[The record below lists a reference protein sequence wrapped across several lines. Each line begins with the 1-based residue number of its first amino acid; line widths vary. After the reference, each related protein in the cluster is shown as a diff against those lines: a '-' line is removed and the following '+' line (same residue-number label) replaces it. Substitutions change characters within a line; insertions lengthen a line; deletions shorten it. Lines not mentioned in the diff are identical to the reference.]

1 MELLYFISGVLSVGI
16 LYGVKLLRSVK
27 SSHTELL
34 ARHQSQSNISSIR
47 NADVDDAIDDLK
59 VLVKDIQANME
70 KDQYESL
77 SSINKRIKELD
88 TVAYGNVSKIEQS
101 NKVFNKNVTD
111 AFNEIMQLKNT
122 IKFMAQDPNMT
133 SNY

>member
-16 LYGVKLLRSVK
+16 LYGVKLLRTIK
-27 SSHTELL
+27 SSHTDLL

-47 NADVDDAIDDLK
+47 NADLDDQLDGLK
-59 VLVKDIQANME
+59 LLIGDIQANME
-70 KDQYESL
+70 KDQYAAL
-77 SSINKRIKELD
+77 SEINKRIKELD
-88 TVAYGNVSKIEQS
+88 TVAYGNGSKIEQS
-101 NKVFNKNVTD
+101 NNVFNKNVTA

-122 IKFMAQDPNMT
+122 IKFMVQDPNMT

>member
-1 MELLYFISGVLSVGI
+1 MELLYFIGGVLSVGVI
-16 LYGVKLLRSVK
+16 YGVRLLRSVK

-47 NADVDDAIDDLK
+47 NADIDDTIDGLK
-59 VLVKDIQANME
+59 LLVNDIQSNMV

-77 SSINKRIKELD
+77 SEINGKLRDGILLAE
-88 TVAYGNVSKIEQS
+88 ANNRKISE
-101 NKVFNKNVTD
+101 NAKVFNKNVTD
-111 AFNEIMQLKNT
+111 AFTEIQQIKNH
-122 IKFMAQDPNMT
+122 IKIMAQDPNMT

>member
-47 NADVDDAIDDLK
+47 NADVDDAIDNLK

>member
-16 LYGVKLLRSVK
+16 LYGVKLLRTVK
-27 SSHTELL
+27 SSHTDLL

-47 NADVDDAIDDLK
+47 NADLDDQLDGLK
-59 VLVKDIQANME
+59 LLIGDIQANME
-70 KDQYESL
+70 KDQYAAL
-77 SSINKRIKELD
+77 SEINKRIKELD
-88 TVAYGNVSKIEQS
+88 TVAYGNGSKIEQS

>member
-1 MELLYFISGVLSVGI
+1 MELLYFISGILSVGV
-16 LYGVKLLRSVK
+16 LYGVRLLRSVK

-34 ARHQSQSNISSIR
+34 NSFNKSSYISSTRRAELREEIE
-47 NADVDDAIDDLK
+47 DIK
-59 VLVKDIQANME
+59 TMMMDIQSNME

-88 TVAYGNVSKIEQS
+88 AVAYENLNKIQQS

-111 AFNEIMQLKNT
+111 AFNEITQLKQN
-122 IKFMAQDPNMT
+122 IKTLGQDPNMLT
-133 SNY
+133 RY

>member
-34 ARHQSQSNISSIR
+34 ARHQSQLNISSIR
-47 NADVDDAIDDLK
+47 NADMDDAIDDLK

>member
-34 ARHQSQSNISSIR
+34 ARHQSQLNISSIR

>member
-1 MELLYFISGVLSVGI
+1 MELLYFIGGVLSVGV
-16 LYGVKLLRSVK
+16 LYGVRLLRSVK

-47 NADVDDAIDDLK
+47 NADLDDQLDSLK
-59 VLVKDIQANME
+59 LLIGDIQTNME

-77 SSINKRIKELD
+77 SEINGKLNDGILLAEANNR
-88 TVAYGNVSKIEQS
+88 KISE
-101 NKVFNKNVTD
+101 NAKVFNKNVTD
-111 AFNEIMQLKNT
+111 AFTEIQQIKNH
-122 IKFMAQDPNMT
+122 IKIMAQDPNMT

>member
-16 LYGVKLLRSVK
+16 VYGIKLLRTVK
-27 SSHTELL
+27 SSHTDLL
-34 ARHQSQSNISSIR
+34 TRYQSQSNISSIR
-47 NADVDDAIDDLK
+47 NADIDDAIENLK
-59 VLVKDIQANME
+59 VLIEDIQSTME

-77 SSINKRIKELD
+77 SGITKRIKELD
-88 TVAYGNVSKIEQS
+88 AVAYKNLENINQS

-111 AFNEIMQLKNT
+111 AFNEIQQLKNGL
-122 IKFMAQDPNMT
+122 KMLAQNPNMT

>member
-1 MELLYFISGVLSVGI
+1 MELLYFISGVLSVGVI
-16 LYGVKLLRSVK
+16 YGVKLLRSVK

-47 NADVDDAIDDLK
+47 NADVDDAIESLK
-59 VLVKDIQANME
+59 VLVRDIQANME

>member
-16 LYGVKLLRSVK
+16 LYGVKLLRTIK
-27 SSHTELL
+27 SSHTDLL

-47 NADVDDAIDDLK
+47 NADLDNQLDGLK
-59 VLVKDIQANME
+59 LLIGDIQANME
-70 KDQYESL
+70 KDQYAAL
-77 SSINKRIKELD
+77 SEINKRIKELD
-88 TVAYGNVSKIEQS
+88 TVAYGNGSKIEQS

>member
-16 LYGVKLLRSVK
+16 LYGVKLLRTIK
-27 SSHTELL
+27 SSHTDLL

-47 NADVDDAIDDLK
+47 NADLDDQLDGLK
-59 VLVKDIQANME
+59 LLIGDIQANME
-70 KDQYESL
+70 KDQYAAL
-77 SSINKRIKELD
+77 SEINKRIKELD
-88 TVAYGNVSKIEQS
+88 TVAYGNGSKIEQS

-122 IKFMAQDPNMT
+122 IKFVAQDPNMT

>member
-1 MELLYFISGVLSVGI
+1 
-16 LYGVKLLRSVK
+16 
-27 SSHTELL
+27 LL
-34 ARHQSQSNISSIR
+34 ARHQSQLNISSIR

>member
-1 MELLYFISGVLSVGI
+1 L
-16 LYGVKLLRSVK
+16 
-27 SSHTELL
+27 
-34 ARHQSQSNISSIR
+34 NISSIR

>member
-1 MELLYFISGVLSVGI
+1 MELLYFISGILSVGI
-16 LYGVKLLRSVK
+16 LYGIRLLRSVK
-27 SSHTELL
+27 SSHADLL

-47 NADVDDAIDDLK
+47 NADLDDQLDNLK
-59 VLVKDIQANME
+59 LLIGDIQANME
-70 KDQYESL
+70 KDQYAAL
-77 SSINKRIKELD
+77 SEINKRIKELD
-88 TVAYGNVSKIEQS
+88 TVAYGNGSKIEQS

>member
-1 MELLYFISGVLSVGI
+1 MEILYFIAGILSVGVI
-16 LYGVKLLRSVK
+16 YGIILLRSVK
-27 SSHTELL
+27 LSHTDLL
-34 ARHQSQSNISSIR
+34 ERHQSQSNISSIR
-47 NADVDDAIDDLK
+47 NADLDDQLDGLK
-59 VLVKDIQANME
+59 LLIGDIQANME
-70 KDQYESL
+70 KDQYAAL
-77 SSINKRIKELD
+77 SEINKRIKELD
-88 TVAYGNVSKIEQS
+88 TVAYGNGSKIEQS

>member
-1 MELLYFISGVLSVGI
+1 MELIYFISGILSVGV
-16 LYGVKLLRSVK
+16 LYGVRLLRSVK

-34 ARHQSQSNISSIR
+34 ERHQLQSNISSIR

-59 VLVKDIQANME
+59 VLVREIQANME

>member
-1 MELLYFISGVLSVGI
+1 MELLYFISGILSVGI
-16 LYGVKLLRSVK
+16 LYGIRLLRSVK

-47 NADVDDAIDDLK
+47 NADLDDQLDNLK
-59 VLVKDIQANME
+59 LLIGDIQANME
-70 KDQYESL
+70 KDQYAAL
-77 SSINKRIKELD
+77 SEINKRIKELD
-88 TVAYGNVSKIEQS
+88 TVAYGNGSKIEQS